1 MAAGKKKS
9 THPLPYAG
17 QTRRYFAKS
26 MAFLL
31 HFLSSSPYLFY
42 KRN

>member
-9 THPLPYAG
+9 THPLPEAG
-17 QTRRYFAKS
+17 QTRRYFARLPAS
-26 MAFLL
+26 SLYFLTSS
-31 HFLSSSPYLFY
+31 LSLFY